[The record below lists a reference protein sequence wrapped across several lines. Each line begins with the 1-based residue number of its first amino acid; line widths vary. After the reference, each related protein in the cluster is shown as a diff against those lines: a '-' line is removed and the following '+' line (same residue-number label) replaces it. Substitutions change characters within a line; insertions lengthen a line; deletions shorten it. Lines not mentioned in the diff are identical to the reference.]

1 MRGLRKLFNSLTG
14 KNKDKPGPDGETALT
29 RAVKEGNLTRVRKLL
44 HKGHV
49 PDARNSHHLTPLHL
63 AAYWD
68 EKDIVDEL
76 LKAKADPN
84 ATNGKGWTPLHSAA
98 LAGGMK
104 SRRKII
110 EKLLKAGGKAD
121 TPDKNG
127 WTAKEYMAIWAENA
141 EAAARLRDIVTAQIV
156 KGAVTEKPESADGK
170 VECGRCHKMVARP
183 CGPAAP
189 RH

>member
-1 MRGLRKLFNSLTG
+1 MLGLGKLFNSLTG
-14 KNKDKPGPDGETALT
+14 KNRDKPGSDGETALT
-29 RAVKEGNLTRVRKLL
+29 RAVKEGNLTKVKKLL
-44 HKGHV
+44 HKGHD
-49 PDARNSHHLTPLHL
+49 PNIQNSHHLTPLHL

-68 EKDIVDEL
+68 EKDIIDAL

-104 SRRKII
+104 SRKKVI
-110 EKLLKAGGKAD
+110 EKLKKAGGRSD
-121 TPDKNG
+121 IPDKNG
-127 WTAKEYMAIWAENA
+127 WTAEEYMAIWAENA
-141 EAAARLRDIVTAQIV
+141 EAAAKLRDIVAAQIV
-156 KGAVTEKPESADGK
+156 KDSASKEPDSTEGK
-170 VECGRCHKMVARP
+170 VECGRCHKMVAKP